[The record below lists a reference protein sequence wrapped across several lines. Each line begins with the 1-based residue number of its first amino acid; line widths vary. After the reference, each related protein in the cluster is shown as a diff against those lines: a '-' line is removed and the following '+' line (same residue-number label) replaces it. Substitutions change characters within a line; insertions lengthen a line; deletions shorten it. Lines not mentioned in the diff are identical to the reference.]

1 MTELYNHAIL
11 KLATSIPLTERL
23 AAPDVSVVKTSRI
36 CGSRV
41 TVDIDFDEE
50 RIAAYGQEV
59 KACALGQAA
68 CSIIGRQIIG
78 RDQAE
83 IEKVAADMRKML
95 TGAAEG
101 PDGDWVGLRVLQPAR
116 EHKSRHTSIM
126 LAFDGILE
134 GFRLNSAGKA
144 ADTGS

>member
-23 AAPDVSVVKTSRI
+23 AAPDVSVVRTSRI

-78 RDQAE
+78 RNQAE
-83 IEKVAADMRKML
+83 IEKVADQMCKML
-95 TGAAEG
+95 AGAAEG

-126 LAFDGILE
+126 LAFDVILE
-134 GFRLNSAGKA
+134 GFRLNSAGEA